1 MADYI
6 KSKGIAGIK
15 MSQEVNKESYEK
27 SIQRLKRELE
37 EISSKV
43 NSAKELLINEETK
56 TEEVRKEHKLKKEE
70 LVRFKS
76 EERSLALLIQSN
88 QKKIEEQALTYSTE
102 KQKLEMELIK
112 IQESIANCE
121 KEIKDLDESI
131 SGKRDYLHTLERDVT
146 SLEDLYL
153 ENIENVNALNQDI
166 GNLTIALKEAENTIS
181 YARIIEIGLEKR
193 EATLSKKEGICEVR
207 RRSLERMFERKLG
220 INIKH
225 KFYGKN
231 I

>member
-43 NSAKELLINEETK
+43 NSAKELLMNEETK
-56 TEEVRKEHKLKKEE
+56 TESVRKEHKKKSDD
-70 LVRFKS
+70 LVRFQS

-88 QKKIEEQALTYSTE
+88 KEKIDEQNLTYSKYKIMYEKDLEEIRETLAKE
-102 KQKLEMELIK
+102 KQE
-112 IQESIANCE
+112 
-121 KEIKDLDESI
+121 
-131 SGKRDYLHTLERDVT
+131 
-146 SLEDLYL
+146 
-153 ENIENVNALNQDI
+153 IENFETLNKD
-166 GNLTIALKEAENTIS
+166 NLKTIDSQNEFISKLVIACDFGKKSLAGFEQKILDKKKELEKAQETIS
-181 YARIIEIGLEKR
+181 TARLIEIGLEKR
-193 EATLSKKEGICEVR
+193 EVSLSKKEDVCEVR
-207 RRSLERMFERKLG
+207 RRSLERMYKRKLG
-220 INIKH
+220 INLNN